1 MDRQGKR
8 MEAVIAYKK
17 CIKLGNYT
25 YSIKLAEKYLNDP
38 FLQQT
43 FVIFAPTIMIKRRK
57 TREVKVGNLIVGGEH
72 AVTVQSMTTTKTHDI
87 KATLKEVERLE
98 EAGCQIIRITVP
110 DQPAA
115 DALYEIKKKMNVPLV
130 ADIHFNYRM
139 ALEAVDAGAD
149 KIRINPGNIG
159 GKNKVKEVLDKV
171 SSAGLPIRIGVNAG
185 SLEKDLIEK
194 YGFPTPEAMVESAK
208 RHIDICQ
215 EHNFNDIIV
224 SLKASDVNLMMSSY
238 ELFSKKYDY
247 PLHLGVTEAGPT
259 KSGTIKSSVGIGAL
273 LAKGIGDTIRVSL
286 TDDPVEEVH
295 VGFEILKSLGLA
307 SKGVTIVACP
317 TCGRLEVDLFKIA
330 GEMEEKLKDVKT
342 PMTVALMG
350 CAVNGPGEASHTDLG
365 IAFGKGAGHLYYQ
378 GENRGKISEDQ
389 AMDKLE
395 EMISEFE
402 TSKQEE

>member
-1 MDRQGKR
+1 
-8 MEAVIAYKK
+8 
-17 CIKLGNYT
+17 
-25 YSIKLAEKYLNDP
+25 
-38 FLQQT
+38 
-43 FVIFAPTIMIKRRK
+43 MIKRRK

-194 YGFPTPEAMVESAK
+194 YGFPTPEATDGNVVAYFNSKLQLNSSAK
-208 RHIDICQ
+208 
-215 EHNFNDIIV
+215 
-224 SLKASDVNLMMSSY
+224 SLP
-238 ELFSKKYDY
+238 LF
-247 PLHLGVTEAGPT
+247 A
-259 KSGTIKSSVGIGAL
+259 
-273 LAKGIGDTIRVSL
+273 
-286 TDDPVEEVH
+286 
-295 VGFEILKSLGLA
+295 ILN
-307 SKGVTIVACP
+307 
-317 TCGRLEVDLFKIA
+317 LFKFTLGFPFLLIQYTESLIPNININTSIFFIFCNNLKFLIA
-330 GEMEEKLKDVKT
+330 SFV
-342 PMTVALMG
+342 VA
-350 CAVNGPGEASHTDLG
+350 PS
-365 IAFGKGAGHLYYQ
+365 K
-378 GENRGKISEDQ
+378 ENPNS
-389 AMDKLE
+389 
-395 EMISEFE
+395 
-402 TSKQEE
+402 

>member
-1 MDRQGKR
+1 
-8 MEAVIAYKK
+8 
-17 CIKLGNYT
+17 
-25 YSIKLAEKYLNDP
+25 
-38 FLQQT
+38 
-43 FVIFAPTIMIKRRK
+43 MITRRK
-57 TREVKVGNLIVGGEH
+57 TRQVKVGDLLVGGD
-72 AVTVQSMTTTKTHDI
+72 AAISVQSMTTTKTHDLT
-87 KATLKEVERLE
+87 ATLKEVDRLE

-110 DQPAA
+110 DQKAA
-115 DALYEIKKKMNVPLV
+115 DALYKIKKHMTVPLV

-159 GKNKVKEVLDKV
+159 GKKRVKEVLEKV
-171 SSAGLPIRIGVNAG
+171 KGANLPIRIGVNAG

-194 YGFPTPEAMVESAK
+194 YGFPTPEAMVESAI
-208 RHIDICQ
+208 RHIDICK
-215 EHNFNDIIV
+215 EHDFEEIIV
-224 SLKASDVNLMMSSY
+224 SLKASDVNLMMAAY
-238 ELFSKKYDY
+238 ELFSQQYDY

-259 KSGTIKSSVGIGAL
+259 KSGTVKSSVGIGTL

-286 TDDPVEEVH
+286 TDDSVEEVR
-295 VGFEILKSLGLA
+295 VGFEILKSLALA

-330 GEMEEKLKDVKT
+330 GEMEEKLQDVKT

-350 CAVNGPGEASHTDLG
+350 CAVNGPGEATHTDLG

-378 GENRGKISEDQ
+378 GENRGKVSENEAIS
-389 AMDKLE
+389 KLE

-402 TSKQEE
+402 TKQQEE